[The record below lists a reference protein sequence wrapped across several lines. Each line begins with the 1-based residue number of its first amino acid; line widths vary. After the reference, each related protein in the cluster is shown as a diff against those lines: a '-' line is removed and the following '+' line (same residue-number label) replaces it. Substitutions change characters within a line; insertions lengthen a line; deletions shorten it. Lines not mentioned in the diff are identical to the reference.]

1 MMITI
6 ETSTNKDLIFS
17 CEKTQMNE
25 LIVTVIVALLNYLDS
40 LRTFK
45 VGGLH

>member
-25 LIVTVIVALLNYLDS
+25 LIVTVIVALLNYLDIR
-40 LRTFK
+40 RTFE
-45 VGGLH
+45 VRGLH

>member
-6 ETSTNKDLIFS
+6 ETSSNKDLIFS

-40 LRTFK
+40 RRTFK
-45 VGGLH
+45 VRGLH

>member
-6 ETSTNKDLIFS
+6 ETSSNKDLIFS

-25 LIVTVIVALLNYLDS
+25 LIVTVIVELLNYLDTR
-40 LRTFK
+40 RTFE
-45 VGGLH
+45 VRGLH

>member
-6 ETSTNKDLIFS
+6 ETSSNKDLIFS

-25 LIVTVIVALLNYLDS
+25 LIVSVIVALLNYLDTR
-40 LRTFK
+40 RTFE
-45 VGGLH
+45 VRGLH

>member
-1 MMITI
+1 MITI
-6 ETSTNKDLIFS
+6 ETSSNRDLISS

-25 LIVTVIVALLNYLDS
+25 LIVTVVVALLNYLDTR
-40 LRTFK
+40 RTFK

>member
-6 ETSTNKDLIFS
+6 ETSRNKDLIFS

-25 LIVTVIVALLNYLDS
+25 LIVTVIVSLLNYLDTR
-40 LRTFK
+40 RTFE
-45 VGGLH
+45 VRGLH